1 MLMKVHFEIEAGQ
14 AGHLTL
20 DANVFWVAVDALL
33 KKIKSASVF
42 LVAFQ
47 IVR

>member
-1 MLMKVHFEIEAGQ
+1 MKVDFEIEASK

-20 DANVFWVAVDALL
+20 DANVFGVVVNVFL

-47 IVR
+47 IRW